1 MPTQG
6 SNKLTRRDTLSAS
19 SNFLGPSIGDPQSTT
34 DDEASLAPSCENLNL
49 RQDQHL
55 LASPHHHLHRN
66 QELDAVSQV
75 AGCGVS
81 QMGAVSVPAIP
92 LGLKRRVG
100 LFSGI
105 ALIVGTMIGSGIFL
119 SPRGVLQRS
128 GSVGMSLIVW
138 SLSGIL
144 SLLGA
149 LCYAELGTLISK
161 SGAEYSY
168 ILEAFGGPL
177 AFLFSWISV
186 FILKPAMLSIICLTL
201 SEYIVSPLFP
211 QCPQSGLLIKLIT
224 IFFIG
229 KFDDRLQHELLD
241 LQQIKTNRVSNHV
254 EQQPSLT

>member
-1 MPTQG
+1 MSSPMT
-6 SNKLTRRDTLSAS
+6 NKLTRRDTISAS
-19 SNFLGPSIGDPQSTT
+19 TSNLGSPTLTLGGCRREESPSCGDGDSSQFG
-34 DDEASLAPSCENLNL
+34 PSCENLN
-49 RQDQHL
+49 QGQSQHL
-55 LASPHHHLHRN
+55 LGAAHHHLHRN
-66 QELDAVSQV
+66 QEMDAVSQV

-119 SPRGVLQRS
+119 SPRGVLYRT
-128 GSVGMSLIVW
+128 GSVGLSLVVW
-138 SLSGIL
+138 CLSGLL

-177 AFLFSWISV
+177 AFLFSWLSV

-201 SEYIVSPLFP
+201 SEYIVTPIFP
-211 QCPQSGLLIKLIT
+211 QCPHSNLLIKLFT
-224 IFFIG
+224 VFSIG
-229 KFDDRLQHELLD
+229 KWPL
-241 LQQIKTNRVSNHV
+241 IN
-254 EQQPSLT
+254 

>member
-1 MPTQG
+1 MLNSINMNNNNTSA
-6 SNKLTRRDTLSAS
+6 SNGFLSAIGKGMGVS
-19 SNFLGPSIGDPQSTT
+19 SECAGDGDSQF
-34 DDEASLAPSCENLNL
+34 APSCENLTL
-49 RQDQHL
+49 GQSQHL
-55 LASPHHHLHRN
+55 LGSGLHHHLHRT
-66 QELDAVSQV
+66 QEMDAVSQV

-100 LFSGI
+100 LMSGI

-119 SPRGVLQRS
+119 SPRGVLERS
-128 GSVGMSLIVW
+128 GSVGMSLVVW
-138 SLSGIL
+138 CLSGLL

-149 LCYAELGTLISK
+149 LCYAELGTLICK

-177 AFLFSWISV
+177 AFLFSWLSV

-211 QCPQSGLLIKLIT
+211 GCPHSDLLIKLFT
-224 IFFIG
+224 IFSIG
-229 KFDDRLQHELLD
+229 KYN
-241 LQQIKTNRVSNHV
+241 I
-254 EQQPSLT
+254 